1 MDSLSFEE
9 VKVKWDVIFK
19 DPLLSL
25 SSLREKGYNGNICSQ
40 GLRSI
45 CWKLYL
51 AYLPSLD
58 TATWSLTLNK
68 ERQHYADLR
77 QKYITSPATDNES
90 DSNATD
96 LSINNPLSLDQANP
110 WQEYFKDTEL
120 RKIIKQDVERTF
132 PENEY
137 FRSTSA
143 QNRLLDIL
151 FIYCKMNTDVSYR
164 QGMHELLAP
173 ILWVV
178 DNESLSSTNGYTMVN
193 VEDATIRQALSA
205 DYVEHDTFAL
215 FSSLMKSAK
224 VYYEYNDEVFNRRPV
239 KRAGQSSDV
248 NYARLIKEVQAEAA
262 KLTPVVMKCNKI
274 HDEYLRTIDL
284 ELYNHLKDLEIE
296 PQLYGIRWIRL
307 LFGRE
312 FPLNQVL
319 ILWDGMFAEDP
330 TLRVVDFVCVALMLR
345 IRDELLESDYAGCLS
360 MLMRFPSIN
369 DVEVLVPQA
378 IYLRDHLSS
387 EGGNYIIQQNAI
399 RLRKPTIPIQIPVQ
413 REREPNHIEGLVPDG
428 FVHVTKNSAVILNK
442 AILSAVG
449 EVKKNVLRRPD
460 GQYDHKKRQSTSDFP
475 QRYAHSYQHTVH
487 ETESHQN
494 SEDILKLKEQNR
506 QMGIVVQRSINI
518 LEQEILVKTKS
529 KEEVNAVDADKIE
542 KNSDGTTS
550 RSSFEYIAGNNNE
563 EPNIPTSNEI
573 SILNVLH
580 GLKHV
585 RDVLNG
591 SVKEFNPHIL
601 ELTNN
606 NAEDH
611 DHWEVVDDG
620 VSVVSMAGT
629 EDETAS
635 VTKEVQTK
643 QEKIVPTV
651 NASKAP
657 ISESTPKKDVE
668 TPQSSSPPF
677 SSFSS
682 PLTDETSS
690 QSTSLQQSNPLADQ
704 IKISDSVDEKPNLI
718 STTQSRSSPR
728 GVKPTSISL
737 PKSKVKLN
745 HADKRSVG
753 TPKSSIASNSKYSW
767 IVEGCTEDD
776 DNSLFNPKR
785 SSNVGISGLS
795 SYSSERMNYGYLDR
809 SIEDEDQFKKSNL
822 TQRRS
827 KNTERNR
834 SESIGSVSST
844 NNLKKANNNVTPE
857 IPVEDPLGSKEE
869 VNAVDADKIEKNSD
883 GTTSRSSFEY
893 IAGNNNEEPNIPTSN
908 EISILNVLH
917 GLKHVR
923 DVLNGSVK
931 EFNPH
936 ILELTNNNA
945 EDHDHWEVV
954 DDGVSVVSMAG
965 TEDETASVTKE
976 VQTKQ
981 EKIVPTVNASKAPI
995 SESTPKKDVETPQS
1009 SSPPFSSFSSPLTD
1023 ETSSQ
1028 STSLQQSNPL
1038 ADQIKISDSVDEK
1051 PNLISTTQSRSSPRG
1066 VKPTSISLPK
1076 SKVKLNHADKRSVG
1090 TPKSSIASNSKYS
1103 WIVEGCTEDDDN
1115 SLFNPKRSSN
1125 VGISGLSSYSSER
1138 MNYGYLDRSIEDEDQ
1153 FKKSNLTQRRSK
1165 NTERNR
1171 SESIGSVSSTNNLKK
1186 ANNNV
1191 TPEIPVEDPLG
1202 VL

>member
-9 VKVKWDVIFK
+9 VKAKWDVIFK

-68 ERQHYADLR
+68 ERQHYTDLR
-77 QKYITSPATDNES
+77 QKYITSPATDNEN
-90 DSNATD
+90 DSNAD

-193 VEDATIRQALSA
+193 DEEATIRQALSA

-239 KRAGQSSDV
+239 KRAGQNSDAD
-248 NYARLIKEVQAEAA
+248 YARLIKEVQAEAA

-274 HDEYLRTIDL
+274 HDEYLRTIDP
-284 ELYNHLKDLEIE
+284 ELYHHLKNLDIE

-330 TLRVVDFVCVALMLR
+330 TLRIVDFVCVALMLR

-387 EGGNYIIQQNAI
+387 ESGNYIIQQNAI

-413 REREPNHIEGLVPDG
+413 REQNRIEGLVPDG
-428 FVHVTKNSAVILNK
+428 FVHVTKNSAVIINK

-449 EVKKNVLRRPD
+449 EVKKNLRRPD
-460 GQYDHKKRQSTSDFP
+460 GQYDHRKRQSTSDFP
-475 QRYAHSYQHTVH
+475 QRYAHSYQHIVH

-494 SEDILKLKEQNR
+494 SEDFLKFKEQNR

-518 LEQEILVKTKS
+518 LEQEILGKTKS
-529 KEEVNAVDADKIE
+529 REEVNVGDADKIE
-542 KNSDGTTS
+542 KSSDGTTS
-550 RSSFEYIAGNNNE
+550 RSSFEYISGNNNE
-563 EPNIPTSNEI
+563 ESNIPTSNEI

-580 GLKHV
+580 GLKHI

-601 ELTNN
+601 DLTNH

-611 DHWEVVDDG
+611 EHWEVVDDG
-620 VSVVSMAGT
+620 VSVVSMTGT

-643 QEKIVPTV
+643 QEKIVSTV
-651 NASKAP
+651 NTSKAP
-657 ISESTPKKDVE
+657 ISESNKKDVE
-668 TPQSSSPPF
+668 VPQSSSPPF

-682 PLTDETSS
+682 PLSDETSS
-690 QSTSLQQSNPLADQ
+690 QSTLLQQSNPLADQ
-704 IKISDSVDEKPNLI
+704 IKISNSVGEKPSLI

-745 HADKRSVG
+745 DADKRSLG

-767 IVEGCTEDD
+767 MIEGCTEDD

-785 SSNVGISGLS
+785 SSIVSISGLS
-795 SYSSERMNYGYLDR
+795 SYSSERVNYGYLDEP
-809 SIEDEDQFKKSNL
+809 IEDEDQFKKSNL
-822 TQRRS
+822 TQKRS

-834 SESIGSVSST
+834 NDSIGSVSST
-844 NNLKKANNNVTPE
+844 NNLKKANNNVTSA
-857 IPVEDPLGSKEE
+857 IPVEDPL
-869 VNAVDADKIEKNSD
+869 
-883 GTTSRSSFEY
+883 
-893 IAGNNNEEPNIPTSN
+893 
-908 EISILNVLH
+908 
-917 GLKHVR
+917 
-923 DVLNGSVK
+923 
-931 EFNPH
+931 
-936 ILELTNNNA
+936 
-945 EDHDHWEVV
+945 
-954 DDGVSVVSMAG
+954 
-965 TEDETASVTKE
+965 
-976 VQTKQ
+976 
-981 EKIVPTVNASKAPI
+981 
-995 SESTPKKDVETPQS
+995 
-1009 SSPPFSSFSSPLTD
+1009 
-1023 ETSSQ
+1023 
-1028 STSLQQSNPL
+1028 
-1038 ADQIKISDSVDEK
+1038 
-1051 PNLISTTQSRSSPRG
+1051 
-1066 VKPTSISLPK
+1066 
-1076 SKVKLNHADKRSVG
+1076 
-1090 TPKSSIASNSKYS
+1090 
-1103 WIVEGCTEDDDN
+1103 
-1115 SLFNPKRSSN
+1115 
-1125 VGISGLSSYSSER
+1125 
-1138 MNYGYLDRSIEDEDQ
+1138 
-1153 FKKSNLTQRRSK
+1153 
-1165 NTERNR
+1165 
-1171 SESIGSVSSTNNLKK
+1171 
-1186 ANNNV
+1186 
-1191 TPEIPVEDPLG
+1191 
-1202 VL
+1202 

>member
-1 MDSLSFEE
+1 DIDVRFNGEESRKLVE
-9 VKVKWDVIFK
+9 VKIDK
-19 DPLLSL
+19 DR
-25 SSLREKGYNGNICSQ
+25 REKFPLYFDGETVAGRVTIRPRDNKRLEHQGIKIEFVGNIELFYDRGNHYEFTALVQ
-40 GLRSI
+40 E
-45 CWKLYL
+45 L
-51 AYLPSLD
+51 AVPGVMQQPQYFDFEFKNVEKPYEN

-96 LSINNPLSLDQANP
+96 LSINNPLSLDQAVCDRIK
-110 WQEYFKDTEL
+110 YFIEW
-120 RKIIKQDVERTF
+120 KQ
-132 PENEY
+132 NEY

-178 DNESLSSTNGYTMVN
+178 DNESLSSANGYTMVN

-224 VYYEYNDEVFNRRPV
+224 VYYEYNDEVFNRRP
-239 KRAGQSSDV
+239 
-248 NYARLIKEVQAEAA
+248 A
-262 KLTPVVMKCNKI
+262 K
-274 HDEYLRTIDL
+274 
-284 ELYNHLKDLEIE
+284 
-296 PQLYGIRWIRL
+296 
-307 LFGRE
+307 
-312 FPLNQVL
+312 
-319 ILWDGMFAEDP
+319 
-330 TLRVVDFVCVALMLR
+330 
-345 IRDELLESDYAGCLS
+345 
-360 MLMRFPSIN
+360 
-369 DVEVLVPQA
+369 
-378 IYLRDHLSS
+378 
-387 EGGNYIIQQNAI
+387 
-399 RLRKPTIPIQIPVQ
+399 IPVQ
-413 REREPNHIEGLVPDG
+413 REPNRIEGLVPDG

-449 EVKKNVLRRPD
+449 EVKKNVLRRPE

-563 EPNIPTSNEI
+563 ESSIPTSNEI

-601 ELTNN
+601 DLTNN

-635 VTKEVQTK
+635 VTKEVQIK

-651 NASKAP
+651 NASKAS
-657 ISESTPKKDVE
+657 ISESTLKKDVE
-668 TPQSSSPPF
+668 TPQSSSPPL

-682 PLTDETSS
+682 LLTDETSS

-704 IKISDSVDEKPNLI
+704 IKISNSVDEKPSLI

-745 HADKRSVG
+745 DADKRSVG
-753 TPKSSIASNSKYSW
+753 TPKSSITSNSKYSW
-767 IVEGCTEDD
+767 ILEGCTEDD

-795 SYSSERMNYGYLDR
+795 SYSSERVNYGYLDR
-809 SIEDEDQFKKSNL
+809 SIEDEDQFNKSNL
-822 TQRRS
+822 T
-827 KNTERNR
+827 
-834 SESIGSVSST
+834 
-844 NNLKKANNNVTPE
+844 P
-857 IPVEDPLGSKEE
+857 
-869 VNAVDADKIEKNSD
+869 
-883 GTTSRSSFEY
+883 
-893 IAGNNNEEPNIPTSN
+893 
-908 EISILNVLH
+908 
-917 GLKHVR
+917 
-923 DVLNGSVK
+923 
-931 EFNPH
+931 
-936 ILELTNNNA
+936 
-945 EDHDHWEVV
+945 
-954 DDGVSVVSMAG
+954 
-965 TEDETASVTKE
+965 
-976 VQTKQ
+976 
-981 EKIVPTVNASKAPI
+981 
-995 SESTPKKDVETPQS
+995 
-1009 SSPPFSSFSSPLTD
+1009 
-1023 ETSSQ
+1023 
-1028 STSLQQSNPL
+1028 
-1038 ADQIKISDSVDEK
+1038 
-1051 PNLISTTQSRSSPRG
+1051 
-1066 VKPTSISLPK
+1066 
-1076 SKVKLNHADKRSVG
+1076 
-1090 TPKSSIASNSKYS
+1090 
-1103 WIVEGCTEDDDN
+1103 
-1115 SLFNPKRSSN
+1115 
-1125 VGISGLSSYSSER
+1125 
-1138 MNYGYLDRSIEDEDQ
+1138 
-1153 FKKSNLTQRRSK
+1153 RRSK